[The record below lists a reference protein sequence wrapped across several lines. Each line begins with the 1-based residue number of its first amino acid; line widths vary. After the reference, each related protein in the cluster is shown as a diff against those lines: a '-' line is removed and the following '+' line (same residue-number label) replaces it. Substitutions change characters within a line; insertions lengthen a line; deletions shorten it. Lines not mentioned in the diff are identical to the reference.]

1 MREQGRPRN
10 PGSEDHRVAPDFT
23 DTPAEVD
30 AVFRSQR
37 RAAAA
42 HFLIFCLIIGGAV
55 AAMLSL
61 SWWTNSSALTGLSPA
76 FVVVGGGIYL
86 AFVGI
91 AVSAATLAN
100 SVEETMMGAPIDPDE
115 FDE

>member
-1 MREQGRPRN
+1 M
-10 PGSEDHRVAPDFT
+10 APDFT